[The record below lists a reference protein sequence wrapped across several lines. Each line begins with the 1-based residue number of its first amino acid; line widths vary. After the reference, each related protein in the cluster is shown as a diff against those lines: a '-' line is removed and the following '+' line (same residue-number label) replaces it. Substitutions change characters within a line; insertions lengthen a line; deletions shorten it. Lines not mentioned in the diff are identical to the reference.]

1 MNKNTSSGL
10 SQLFTVLCILGL
22 NSCTVQATPDNAV
35 IEQAEQHIRLQWQ
48 KNPKLSYPRCPTKP
62 PCRNTWKA
70 GEAGDSMYEESELY
84 KEHGFPFMSCRLKL
98 SCSGEK

>member
-10 SQLFTVLCILGL
+10 SLLFTVLCTLGL

-48 KNPKLSYPRCPTKP
+48 KNPTSCHFFVV
-62 PCRNTWKA
+62 
-70 GEAGDSMYEESELY
+70 DSVPGSII
-84 KEHGFPFMSCRLKL
+84 S
-98 SCSGEK
+98 